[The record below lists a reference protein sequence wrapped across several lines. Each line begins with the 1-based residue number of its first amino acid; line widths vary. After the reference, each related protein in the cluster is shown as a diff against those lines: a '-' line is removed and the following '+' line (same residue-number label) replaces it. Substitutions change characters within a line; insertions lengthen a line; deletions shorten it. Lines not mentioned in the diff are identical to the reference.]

1 MAKVLQSSLK
11 MRTSRMR
18 LPGPSPNERI
28 SSLLTN
34 LDRTVN
40 GILARS
46 GQVCM
51 APSRVYVQE
60 SIAKTFTDAYI
71 SKMKEAV
78 ANIGDPQEPSVSMGP
93 LVDNRAFDRV
103 KGLVARGT
111 SDATLAVGGK
121 PYGDKGCYFEPT
133 VFLNPQPDAE
143 ILKEEIFGPVAI
155 LITFKT
161 EEEVLELANDTEFG
175 LMSGVFTRD
184 LNRALRVSA
193 MLESGV
199 VGVNCVSYVSHFPKE
214 SKSEIRN
221 TEKRHLPTIDQS
233 SSSVR
238 WQESVWDW
246 TRVGGIRKFFNSLPR
261 NMPLPNSIGTSGPP
275 RFHRAQ
281 DNSHQV
287 SRATVKIGHAN

>member
-1 MAKVLQSSLK
+1 MLGGK
-11 MRTSRMR
+11 
-18 LPGPSPNERI
+18 SPAVVFEDANIENALTWYVFKHT
-28 SSLLTN
+28 SSLLTS

-60 SIAKTFTDAYI
+60 SIAKTFIDAYV

-78 ANIGDPQEPSVSMGP
+78 ANIGDPQESSVSMGP

-111 SDATLAVGGK
+111 SNATLAIGGK
-121 PYGDKGCYFEPT
+121 PYGDKGYYFEPT
-133 VFLNPQPDAE
+133 VFLNPEPDAE
-143 ILKEEIFGPVAI
+143 ILKEEIFGPVAV

-199 VGVNCVSYVSHFPKE
+199 VGVNCVSYVSHLSQE
-214 SKSEIRN
+214 SKTEIRS
-221 TEKRHLPTIDQS
+221 TEKKTFARDRSITKSRSAARKRLGLDG
-233 SSSVR
+233 R
-238 WQESVWDW
+238 W
-246 TRVGGIRKFFNSLPR
+246 G
-261 NMPLPNSIGTSGPP
+261 NM
-275 RFHRAQ
+275 
-281 DNSHQV
+281 
-287 SRATVKIGHAN
+287 